1 MVHHPTLA
9 QSVAYTE
16 GRQWTFLGQL
26 LPPARHIGHVCPSK
40 RAVQVVHH
48 PTVIAAY
55 AEGRRWTFQGD
66 VDLKSK
72 FWGRS
77 IELMPQGA
85 LLLDFFDGDQ
95 YVWHKVRCWLARLPD
110 VVCAL
115 KPEGNLLLWHDG
127 KGDCA
132 QRQARHRRDMCA

>member
-1 MVHHPTLA
+1 MPDACEGLTAQYSSILSFTLPGLEGPWKQAVHHPLVHQAALIPAQNPTCQQVPNSSRMLMGLMTL
-9 QSVAYTE
+9 
-16 GRQWTFLGQL
+16 R
-26 LPPARHIGHVCPSK
+26 
-40 RAVQVVHH
+40 VQVVHH

-85 LLLDFFDGDQ
+85 LLLDFHDGDQ
-95 YVWHKVRCWLARLPD
+95 YVWHKVCFPG
-110 VVCAL
+110 CT
-115 KPEGNLLLWHDG
+115 
-127 KGDCA
+127 
-132 QRQARHRRDMCA
+132 